1 MILVDKALQQR
12 EAENRPIRIGVI
24 GAGFMGRGIVQQ
36 LRTPL
41 TGMRLAAVVNRHIET
56 AARAYAEAGANDTTV
71 CNTQA
76 EMDAAIAADRPAI
89 TNNPL
94 LISRAAGVDA
104 IIECTGHVESSLKT
118 VLAAIEAHKHVVL
131 MNAELDATLGPLLQV
146 RAAEAGVVL
155 SNCDGDE
162 PGIILNLLRFV
173 QSIGYRPVM
182 AGNLKGFLDRYRT
195 AETQQAF
202 AKKTGQNAKMCAAY
216 ADGTKL
222 CLEACLVANA
232 TGFKVGQR
240 GMLGPKCEHVNDVIK
255 HFTPEQLLAQ
265 PLVDYVQGAQ
275 PGAGVFVVGY
285 NDEPA
290 KQHYMRYLK
299 MGDGPLY
306 VFYNPHVLPHLEA
319 PLTAARAVLFGDAAI
334 APRGAP
340 VCDVVAIA
348 KRDLKAGET
357 LDGLGGNLC
366 YGLIENIETSRAENL
381 LPIGLANECK
391 LMRDLPKDFPIS
403 YRDIELPVGRLS
415 DELRREQEQYFFG
428 STATRNQ
435 PQASAAQQPRD
446 GIRHYQQVV
455 T

>member
-1 MILVDKALQQR
+1 MILLDKALAQR
-12 EAENRPIRIGVI
+12 EADGRPIRIGVV

-41 TGMRLAAVVNRHIET
+41 TGMRLAAVANRHIET
-56 AARAYAEAGANDTTV
+56 AARAYAEAGSIDPVV

-76 EMDAAIAADRPAI
+76 EMDAAIAADKPAI

-118 VLAAIEAHKHVVL
+118 VLAAIEARKHVVL

-146 RAAEAGVVL
+146 RAAEVGVVL

-162 PGIILNLLRFV
+162 PGIVLNLLRFV

-195 AETQQAF
+195 EETQRGF
-202 AKKTGQNAKMCAAY
+202 AEKTGQNAKMCAAY

-232 TGFKVGQR
+232 TGFKVGRR
-240 GMLGPKCEHVNDVIK
+240 GMFGPKCDHVNDVLI

-265 PLVDYVQGAQ
+265 PLVDYVLGAQ

-319 PLTAARAVLFGDAAI
+319 PLTVARAVLFGDAAI

-340 VCDVVAIA
+340 VCDVVTIA
-348 KRDLKAGET
+348 KRDVKAGEK

-366 YGLIENIETSRAENL
+366 YGRIENIETSRAEQL
-381 LPIGLANECK
+381 LPIGLSSDCK
-391 LMRDLPKDFPIS
+391 LLRDIPKDTAIS
-403 YRDIELPVGRLS
+403 YRDIELPAGRLS
-415 DELRREQEQYFFG
+415 DQIRAEQDAYFFG
-428 STATRNQ
+428 SAGQATTAKSTTSLRNGVR
-435 PQASAAQQPRD
+435 PIESVRP
-446 GIRHYQQVV
+446 
-455 T
+455 